1 MSGVPYL
8 QKVAQS
14 DAEKKVEEA
23 TDMVFGQLHRVIF
36 SAVVNNAEKEKPTE
50 LTLSLAPAPR

>member
-23 TDMVFGQLHRVIF
+23 TAMVFGQLHRVIF
-36 SAVVNNAEKEKPTE
+36 SAVVNNAEKEK
-50 LTLSLAPAPR
+50 AH